1 MHPAQTRYGATRPK
15 GVTDME
21 MMIAPLKKYADFQG
35 RARRAEYWMFVVFQ
49 ILVYIAVAIVS
60 MIVSGGDTN
69 SAAASALMGL
79 VTLGLLLPSI
89 AVTVRRL
96 HDTNRSGW
104 WILISLLP
112 LIGGIWLFVL
122 TVLDGTPTSNRFGPD
137 PKGRGDSDTSKI
149 FE

>member
-1 MHPAQTRYGATRPK
+1 
-15 GVTDME
+15 ME

-49 ILVYIAVAIVS
+49 ILVYIAVAIVG

-69 SAAASALMGL
+69 STAASALMGL
-79 VTLGLLLPSI
+79 VSLGLLIPSI

-96 HDTNRSGW
+96 HDTNRTGW
-104 WILISLLP
+104 WIFISLIP
-112 LIGGIWLFVL
+112 VIGGLWLLVL
-122 TVLDGTPTSNRFGPD
+122 TVLDGTPATNRFGPD
-137 PKGRGDSDTSKI
+137 PKGRGDSDASKV

>member
-1 MHPAQTRYGATRPK
+1 
-15 GVTDME
+15 ME

-96 HDTNRSGW
+96 HDTNRTGW
-104 WILISLLP
+104 WIFISLIP

-122 TVLDGTPTSNRFGPD
+122 TVLDGTPATNRFGPD
-137 PKGRGDSDTSKI
+137 PKGRGDSDAAKI

>member
-1 MHPAQTRYGATRPK
+1 
-15 GVTDME
+15 ME

-35 RARRAEYWMFVVFQ
+35 RARRAEYWMFVLFQ
-49 ILVYIAVAIVS
+49 YLVLFGLMLLGRLMA
-60 MIVSGGDTN
+60 GGDLEN
-69 SAAASALMGL
+69 PISVIPFAAAGLALL
-79 VTLGLLLPSI
+79 IPSI

-96 HDTNRSGW
+96 HDTNRTGW
-104 WILISLLP
+104 WIFISLIP

-122 TVLDGTPTSNRFGPD
+122 TVLDGTPATNRFGPD